1 MDDPEGNEFG
11 KQFAG
16 SAAANVVFVVG
27 MLLYKFIEG
36 RCKHS
41 RCSSNTSWL
50 SCNVDNYETERSTR
64 NRVKDA
70 VQPPESVPEMQA
82 REHKIIQEKH
92 ITIDKLELRDPE
104 SLEGNTREPSVVKGD
119 ENV

>member
-1 MDDPEGNEFG
+1 MDEQESNEFG

-41 RCSSNTSWL
+41 RCSSNTGWFKCSA
-50 SCNVDNYETERSTR
+50 DNYETERSTR
-64 NRVKDA
+64 NKVKDA
-70 VQPPESVPEMQA
+70 VQPEKGVPEMQA
-82 REHKIIQEKH
+82 RERQEIPERH
-92 ITIDKLELRDPE
+92 ITIAQLELRDPDSVE
-104 SLEGNTREPSVVKGD
+104 RDTRQPGVVKGD
-119 ENV
+119 QNV